1 MAENGNREALDDQIA
16 LLRRQISDLTERA
29 TAASGAGEE
38 ERIAEQL
45 NEKQDQLNALLAE
58 RGEDPEQGAT

>member
-1 MAENGNREALDDQIA
+1 MADNGNREALDDLIA

-29 TAASGAGEE
+29 SAASGAGEE

-45 NEKQDQLNALLAE
+45 NDKHDQLNALLKE
-58 RGEDPEQGAT
+58 KGEA

>member
-16 LLRRQISDLTERA
+16 LLRRQIADLTERA

-58 RGEDPEQGAT
+58 RGEDSEQGAV

>member
-16 LLRRQISDLTERA
+16 LLRRQIADLTERA
-29 TAASGAGEE
+29 TAASGAGEV

-58 RGEDPEQGAT
+58 RGEDSEQGAA

>member
-16 LLRRQISDLTERA
+16 LLRRQIADLTERA

-45 NEKQDQLNALLAE
+45 NEKQDQLNARLAE
-58 RGEDPEQGAT
+58 RGEDSEQGAA